1 MLKRDVF
8 AFVMVFFMCE
18 LGAFLESQLF
28 RKPVAATGLFWVAV
42 FNYKIQPYLF
52 GYLN

>member
-1 MLKRDVF
+1 MLKRGVF
-8 AFVMVFFMCE
+8 AFVMVFLMCE

-28 RKPVAATGLFWVAV
+28 RKPVAATGFFWVAV

-52 GYLN
+52 GHLN